1 MKKLAK
7 RDNASYYYD
16 QTNYGRTYYDGNAVR
31 KTELPSYNPNV
42 RIKTSVKPKKTL
54 KKEQLAKQQK
64 QQAKAKVKSLLSVA
78 LLIVAAFFVL
88 YRGVVITETTNAIE
102 KKEKQLSDIVATNE
116 RVKMEIEHAL
126 DLKTVES
133 AAVDRLGMNR
143 PEKYQTVYVD
153 LNQVDHVEKIS
164 KGNIGE
170 ESKLFAFFGKA
181 KEYLD

>member
-1 MKKLAK
+1 MKNLAK
-7 RDNASYYYD
+7 RDNVSHYYD
-16 QTNYGRTYYDGNAVR
+16 QTHYGRTYYDGNAVR

-42 RIKTSVKPKKTL
+42 RIKTSPQPKKQPS
-54 KKEQLAKQQK
+54 KAQAVKSQK
-64 QQAKAKVKSLLSVA
+64 QQAKARVTSLLSAA

-88 YRGVVITETTNAIE
+88 YRGVLITETTNNIE
-102 KKEKQLSDIVATNE
+102 KKEKQLSNLIATNE
-116 RVKMEIEHAL
+116 RIKMEIEHAL

-164 KGNIGE
+164 KGNIGD